1 VILRF
6 VVFGSGAVL
15 MALEIV
21 GSRILAPYFGSSVY
35 VWGSLISIFLA
46 ALSLG
51 YYLGGVAADRWPRPR
66 VLATTLGIAGLLI
79 LILPVTAR
87 PILEAFAG
95 WDLGPRLSPLFAS
108 IVLFALPSILMGATS
123 PFAIKLAATA
133 LATVGNT
140 AGVLYAISTA
150 GSILGTLLT
159 AFVLIPAMGVRAILY
174 ALGAALLV
182 LSVLMA
188 TQTTRV
194 VRMAATVALI
204 ALVLGAPLAPPA
216 AAQTS
221 CGDTRI
227 VFEKDTVYHRIRV
240 EEDRCYRWL
249 RFDRSRQ
256 GGMFLTN
263 GRVTDARESPLRY
276 PDYFLLAW
284 LFNPNIKRVLV
295 VGMGSGSVPK
305 RVLADFPGVQ
315 VDSVEL
321 DPVVVDVAKNY
332 FELRDDPRHRIFV
345 QDGRQYIR
353 RADTAYDLV
362 VMDAYFAEGVPFHL
376 VTREFFRQAKAK
388 LAPGGIIT
396 ANIVGFLGGS
406 NSKLFKAI
414 YKTYAAEFT
423 GLYLFPVNF
432 QYDKDETGV
441 RTIILF
447 AGAKPGLTKPQLTA
461 VLAQLRKDR
470 RVPPAL
476 HADYLGDFYDRPVA
490 TGDVP
495 VMTDDHSFTDILPV
509 WGWEPERR

>member
-21 GSRILAPYFGSSVY
+21 GSRVLAPYFGSSVY

-66 VLATTLGIAGLLI
+66 VLASTLGTAGVLI
-79 LILPVTAR
+79 LLLPLVSR
-87 PILEAFAG
+87 SILEAFAA
-95 WDLGPRLSPLFAS
+95 WDLGPRMSPLLAS
-108 IVLFALPSILMGATS
+108 VVLFAVPSVLMGATS
-123 PFAIKLAATA
+123 PFAIKLAATT

-150 GSILGTLLT
+150 GSIVGTLLT
-159 AFVLIPAMGVRAILY
+159 AFVLIPGMGVRAILY
-174 ALGAALLV
+174 ALGASLIV

-194 VRMAATVALI
+194 MRIAASAALI
-204 ALVLGAPLAPPA
+204 AMLLASPLPRPV

-221 CGDTRI
+221 CGETRI

-240 EEDRCYRWL
+240 AEDRCYRWL
-249 RFDRSRQ
+249 HFDRSRQ
-256 GGMFLTN
+256 GGMFL
-263 GRVTDARESPLRY
+263 TDARESPLRY

-284 LFNPNIKRVLV
+284 LFNPAIKKVLI

-305 RVLADFPGVQ
+305 RLLSDFPGVQ

-321 DPVVVDVAKNY
+321 DPVVVDVAKRY
-332 FELRDDPRHRIFV
+332 FELQDNPRHRIFV

-353 RADTAYDLV
+353 RADTTYDLI

-376 VTREFFRQAKAK
+376 VTREFFQQTKVK
-388 LAPGGIIT
+388 LAPGGIVA
-396 ANIVGFLGGS
+396 ANIVGFLAGP

-432 QYDKDETGV
+432 QYDKDEEDV

-447 AGAKPGLTKPQLTA
+447 AGAKPGFTGRQLTA
-461 VLAQLRKDR
+461 TLAQLRKDR

-476 HADYLGDFYDRPVA
+476 HADFLGDFYDRPVP
-490 TGDVP
+490 TTDMP
-495 VMTDDHSFTDILPV
+495 VMTDDRSFTDILPV
-509 WGWEPERR
+509 WGWDPERR

>member
-51 YYLGGVAADRWPRPR
+51 YYLGGVAADRWPRPG
-66 VLATTLGIAGLLI
+66 VLAFTLGTAGVLTLLV
-79 LILPVTAR
+79 PVIAR
-87 PILEAFAG
+87 PILEAFSG
-95 WDLGPRLSPLFAS
+95 WDLGPRLSPLLAS
-108 IVLFALPSILMGATS
+108 IALFVLPSVLMGATS
-123 PFAIKLAATA
+123 PFAIKLAATT

-150 GSILGTLLT
+150 GSIAGTLLT

-174 ALGAALLV
+174 TLGVSLIVLSALMARQAARVIRTAASIALLAV
-182 LSVLMA
+182 
-188 TQTTRV
+188 
-194 VRMAATVALI
+194 I
-204 ALVLGAPLAPPA
+204 LVSPLAPA
-216 AAQTS
+216 RAQTN

-240 EEDRCYRWL
+240 AEDRCYRWL
-249 RFDRSRQ
+249 HFDRSRQ
-256 GGMFLTN
+256 GGMFLS
-263 GRVTDARESPLRY
+263 DARESPLRY

-284 LFNPNIKRVLV
+284 LFNPTIRKVLV

-305 RVLADFPGVQ
+305 RVLSDFPGVQ

-321 DPVVVDVAKNY
+321 DPVVVEVAKRY
-332 FELRDDPRHRIFV
+332 FELRDNPRHRIFV
-345 QDGRQYIR
+345 QDGRQFVR
-353 RADTAYDLV
+353 RADTTYDLI

-376 VTREFFRQAKAK
+376 VTREFFQQAKVK
-388 LAPGGIIT
+388 LAPGGIIA
-396 ANIVGFLGGS
+396 ANVVGFLGGA

-414 YKTYAAEFT
+414 YKTYAAEFA
-423 GLYLFPVNF
+423 GLYVFPVNF
-432 QYDKDETGV
+432 QYDKDETDV

-447 AGAKPGLTKPQLTA
+447 AGAKPGLTRQQLTST
-461 VLAQLRKDR
+461 LGQLRKEK

-476 HADYLGDFYDRPVA
+476 HADYLGDFYDRPIP

>member
-1 VILRF
+1 MILRF

-46 ALSLG
+46 ALSVG
-51 YYLGGVAADRWPRPR
+51 YYLGGVAADRWPRPGA
-66 VLATTLGIAGLLI
+66 LAFTLGTAGVLI
-79 LILPVTAR
+79 LLLPVIAR
-87 PILEAFAG
+87 PILEAFST
-95 WDLGPRLSPLFAS
+95 WDLGPRLSPLLAS
-108 IVLFALPSILMGATS
+108 VVLFVLPSILMGATS
-123 PFAIKLAATA
+123 PFAIKLAATT

-150 GSILGTLLT
+150 GSIVGTLLT

-174 ALGAALLV
+174 ALGVSLIVFSGLMARQAMRVMRAAASVALLAV
-182 LSVLMA
+182 ILA
-188 TQTTRV
+188 
-194 VRMAATVALI
+194 
-204 ALVLGAPLAPPA
+204 APLAPA
-216 AAQTS
+216 HAQTN

-240 EEDRCYRWL
+240 AEDRCYRWL
-249 RFDRSRQ
+249 HFDRSRQ
-256 GGMFLTN
+256 GGMFL
-263 GRVTDARESPLRY
+263 TDARESPLRY

-284 LFNPNIKRVLV
+284 LLNPNIKRVLV

-305 RVLADFPGVQ
+305 RLLSDFPGVQ

-321 DPVVVDVAKNY
+321 DPVVVEVAKRY

-345 QDGRQYIR
+345 QDGRQYVR
-353 RADTAYDLV
+353 RADAAYDLI

-376 VTREFFRQAKAK
+376 VTREFFQQTKAK
-388 LAPGGIIT
+388 LAPGGIVA
-396 ANIVGFLGGS
+396 ANVVGFLGGS

-447 AGAKPGLTKPQLTA
+447 AGAKPGLTKAQLTA
-461 VLAQLRKDR
+461 TLAQLRREK

-476 HADYLGDFYDRPVA
+476 HADYLGDFYDRPIA
-490 TGDVP
+490 TADVP